1 LSLNLFCYLVD
12 EFLKR
17 TREEPGTPNWIQ
29 KKQKRAQDFRKE
41 K

>member
-1 LSLNLFCYLVD
+1 MTDLLYYLVD

-17 TREEPGTPNWIQ
+17 TREEPAIPNWIQ